1 MEKPF
6 HEWTRNELRTKERV
20 YPIADE
26 YGDEIRAEIFR
37 RAALRNERYLLAS
50 VVVAAISA
58 LGSLLSRLY
67 SRFIDSVNTCR
78 LSAIGAHRRRPDL
91 IGNSPAQRLRAPRR
105 ASTLNAVN
113 KGRRPK
119 PTPLHYHAG
128 YGVFVS
134 PVVGASVLGCGVQV
148 HALVTRDPFLPLG
161 RGY

>member
-37 RAALRNERYLLAS
+37 RAALRTERYLLAS

-78 LSAIGAHRRRPDL
+78 LSAIGAHRRRL
-91 IGNSPAQRLRAPRR
+91 ILLATAL
-105 ASTLNAVN
+105 LN
-113 KGRRPK
+113 G
-119 PTPLHYHAG
+119 
-128 YGVFVS
+128 
-134 PVVGASVLGCGVQV
+134 
-148 HALVTRDPFLPLG
+148 
-161 RGY
+161 